1 MVNKNKREN
10 QEKPEMNEDT
20 KSKGHERKGKKVE
33 EKVVHEQT
41 LEMEE
46 PEKEVLE
53 EGCNENT
60 EKKGVS
66 LNSEEEDN
74 KTRYLRLAADF
85 ANYKKRSEKER
96 SSIHAY
102 ANEKLVTDMLDI
114 LDNFDRALLQ
124 EGNGKD
130 TFKEGMELIYKQLLG
145 ILQRAGLSEIVAK
158 GQPFDP
164 EFHEALMME
173 PSDEY
178 ESGLVI
184 EVLKRGYML
193 NKKVIRHTLVK
204 VAQ

>member
-1 MVNKNKREN
+1 MVNKSKIEKQEEAEVNK
-10 QEKPEMNEDT
+10 DT

-33 EKVVHEQT
+33 EKIEQEQI
-41 LEMEE
+41 LEEE
-46 PEKEVLE
+46 KSEKED
-53 EGCNENT
+53 NPI
-60 EKKGVS
+60 
-66 LNSEEEDN
+66 NSEEEDN

-85 ANYKKRSEKER
+85 ANYKRRSEKER

-124 EGNGKD
+124 EGSGND
-130 TFKEGMELIYKQLLG
+130 TFKEGMDLIYKQLLG
-145 ILQRAGLSEIVAK
+145 ILQRAGLTEIVAK

-178 ESGLVI
+178 ESGQVI
-184 EVLKRGYML
+184 EVFKKGYML
-193 NKKVIRHTLVK
+193 NRKVIRHTLVK

>member
-1 MVNKNKREN
+1 MRGSAKL
-10 QEKPEMNEDT
+10 
-20 KSKGHERKGKKVE
+20 E
-33 EKVVHEQT
+33 EKVEREDVLKNEELEQDK
-41 LEMEE
+41 LEEE
-46 PEKEVLE
+46 VPEK
-53 EGCNENT
+53 
-60 EKKGVS
+60 
-66 LNSEEEDN
+66 NSKEDCINDSEDEDN

-124 EGNGKD
+124 ENNENEG
-130 TFKEGMELIYKQLLG
+130 FKEGMELIYKQLLET
-145 ILQRAGLSEIVAK
+145 LERTGLVEIPAK

-164 EFHEALMME
+164 DFHDALMME
-173 PSDEY
+173 ASTEF

-184 EVLKRGYML
+184 EVLKKGYMMH
-193 NKKVIRHTLVK
+193 KKVIRPTLVK

>member
-33 EKVVHEQT
+33 EKIEQEQI
-41 LEMEE
+41 LEKGKSEKDIFEE
-46 PEKEVLE
+46 E
-53 EGCNENT
+53 CNEGS
-60 EKKGVS
+60 EKKDS
-66 LNSEEEDN
+66 SINSEEEYN

-124 EGNGKD
+124 EGSGND
-130 TFKEGMELIYKQLLG
+130 TFKEGMDLIYKQLLG
-145 ILQRAGLSEIVAK
+145 ILQRAGLTEIVAK

-178 ESGLVI
+178 ESGQVI
-184 EVLKRGYML
+184 EVFKKGYML
-193 NKKVIRHTLVK
+193 NRKVIRHTLVK